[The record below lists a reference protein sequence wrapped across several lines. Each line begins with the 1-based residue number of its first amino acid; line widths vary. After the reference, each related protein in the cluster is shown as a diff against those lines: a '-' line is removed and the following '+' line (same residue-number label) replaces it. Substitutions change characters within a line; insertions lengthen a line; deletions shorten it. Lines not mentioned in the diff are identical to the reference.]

1 MSKIGLAKLAAINLV
16 IFGLLAV
23 ALEIGAR
30 LAFPEFIGHT
40 HSANRTQGVEYS
52 QRLWNGILVRFPS
65 ADSEVDLTK
74 KLSVVL
80 GDSISNG
87 YGTPYEDIFWV
98 KAGRL
103 ESLML
108 PDPHSW
114 LALAG
119 YGNNLVDSVATLDKI
134 TKSNIRIG
142 RIVYQFNFNDL
153 MPYTR
158 SDLQNIPAEGMAGTS
173 WFRTLALWR
182 YEYLNHSTF
191 LRVSQHYGGML
202 ARKRSGSCEQRGMDA
217 LGPYTWTFGG
227 RPFKTEAE
235 AAWKDFETRL
245 GQVKVL
251 ADRIGANF
259 VVFIS
264 PLVFDVDK
272 TGRHPHYN
280 HTALDFGCAT
290 IEPRARLVEISRRLG
305 IEMVDP
311 TISMRTG
318 FESRLR
324 EGNFQPFFFTA
335 DENHFT
341 PVAANYAGEA
351 LFNAVFAL
359 DQRLTKTK

>member
-1 MSKIGLAKLAAINLV
+1 MSKKGLAKLAAINLA
-16 IFGLLAV
+16 ILGLLAV

-30 LAFPEFIGHT
+30 LAFPEFIGHI
-40 HSANRTQGVEYS
+40 HSANKTMGVNYS

-65 ADSEVDLTK
+65 EASEVDLTK
-74 KLSVVL
+74 NLSVVL

-98 KAGRL
+98 KAARL
-103 ESLML
+103 ESLTR
-108 PDPHSW
+108 PEPHSW

-119 YGNNLVDSVATLDKI
+119 YGNNLVDSVTALKSI
-134 TKSNIRIG
+134 TKLNMRIG

-158 SDLQNIPAEGMAGTS
+158 FDLKNIPAEGMAGTS

-182 YEYLNHSTF
+182 YQYLNFSTF
-191 LRVSQHYGGML
+191 LRVAQHYGGKL
-202 ARKRSGSCEQRGMDA
+202 TRKRSGTCEERGMDA
-217 LGPYTWTFGG
+217 MGPYTWTFGS

-235 AAWKDFETRL
+235 TAWKDFEIHLR
-245 GQVKVL
+245 QVKAT

-259 VVFIS
+259 IVFIS
-264 PLVFDVDK
+264 PLVFDIDK
-272 TGRHPHYN
+272 SGRHQHYN
-280 HTALDFGCAT
+280 HTAIDFGCAT
-290 IEPRARLVEISRRLG
+290 IEPRAKLAEIAHRLD
-305 IEMVDP
+305 IEVVDP
-311 TISMRTG
+311 TIGMRAG
-318 FESRLR
+318 FESRNR

-341 PVAANYAGEA
+341 PVASNYAGES
-351 LFNAVFAL
+351 LFNAISAH

>member
-1 MSKIGLAKLAAINLV
+1 MSKISLAKLAAINLSV
-16 IFGLLAV
+16 LGVLAV

-30 LAFPEFIGHT
+30 LGFPEFIGHI
-40 HSANRTQGVEYS
+40 HSPSKTLGVEYS

-65 ADSEVDLTK
+65 ADSEVDTAK
-74 KLSVVL
+74 KLTVVL

-87 YGTPYEDIFWV
+87 YGTPYEDIYWV
-98 KAGRL
+98 KASRL
-103 ESLML
+103 ESLTQ
-108 PDPHSW
+108 PAPHSW

-119 YGNNLVDSVATLDKI
+119 YGNNLIDSVAALDKI
-134 TKSNIRIG
+134 AKTDMHIG

-158 SDLQNIPAEGMAGTS
+158 SNLQNIPAEGMAGTS

-202 ARKRSGSCEQRGMDA
+202 ARKRAGTCEQRGMDA
-217 LGPYTWTFGG
+217 LGPYTWSFGS

-235 AAWKDFETRL
+235 KAWKDFETHL
-245 GQVKVL
+245 GQVKTL

-259 VVFIS
+259 IVFIS
-264 PLVFDVDK
+264 PLVFDVD
-272 TGRHPHYN
+272 TAELHPHYN
-280 HTALDFGCAT
+280 HTALDFSCAT
-290 IEPRARLVEISRRLG
+290 IEPRARLVEITRRLG
-305 IEMVDP
+305 IEMADP
-311 TISMRTG
+311 TISMRSG
-318 FESRLR
+318 FESRNR

-341 PVAANYAGEA
+341 PVAANYAGEV
-351 LFNAVFAL
+351 LFNAIFAL